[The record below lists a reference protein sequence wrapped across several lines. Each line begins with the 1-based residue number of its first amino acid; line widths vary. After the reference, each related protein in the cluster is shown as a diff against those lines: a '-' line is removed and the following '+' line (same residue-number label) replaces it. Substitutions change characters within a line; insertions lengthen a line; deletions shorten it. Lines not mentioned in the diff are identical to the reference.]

1 MITKLRI
8 SRFPFKAW
16 KMDPDFDMKRSLV
29 DYIKQNNF
37 LPKLESEQVSQ
48 EKLIHHVIEIDTIKI
63 LEYERKYNFSIF
75 EIVVKIWHWLLYDI
89 YFTAILC
96 DFILED
102 GDQGAWLFQQII
114 EDELRQLYNRH
125 LRVSIS
131 KRISRQIISK
141 MAV

>member
-1 MITKLRI
+1 M
-8 SRFPFKAW
+8 
-16 KMDPDFDMKRSLV
+16 
-29 DYIKQNNF
+29 
-37 LPKLESEQVSQ
+37 
-48 EKLIHHVIEIDTIKI
+48 
-63 LEYERKYNFSIF
+63 
-75 EIVVKIWHWLLYDI
+75 
-89 YFTAILC
+89 LC

-131 KRISRQIISK
+131 KTISRQIIPK

>member
-1 MITKLRI
+1 
-8 SRFPFKAW
+8 
-16 KMDPDFDMKRSLV
+16 MDPDFDMKRSLV

-89 YFTAILC
+89 YFTAMLC

-141 MAV
+141 MAI